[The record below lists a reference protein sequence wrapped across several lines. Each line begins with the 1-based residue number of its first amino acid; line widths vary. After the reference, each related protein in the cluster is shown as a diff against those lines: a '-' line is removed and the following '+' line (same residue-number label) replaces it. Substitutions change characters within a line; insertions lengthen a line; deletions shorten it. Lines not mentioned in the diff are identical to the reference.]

1 LHNLTDEIFKLTAPY
16 DNTYQG
22 RNRRWLFVCSAG
34 LLRSP
39 TAAQIASKYALNTRS
54 CGSSEYALIPISV
67 NLLEW
72 AHKIVF
78 MGQDNYD
85 EAVATFSQLDT
96 ENNSPYYE
104 TMIRNKG
111 CVWSIPDKYEYMNT
125 DLIALIEDKL
135 LA

>member
-1 LHNLTDEIFKLTAPY
+1 MHNLTDEIFKLTAPY

>member
-1 LHNLTDEIFKLTAPY
+1 MHNLTDEIFQLTAPY
-16 DNTYQG
+16 ANTYQG

-39 TAAQIASKYALNTRS
+39 TAAQITAKYGYNTRS
-54 CGSSEYALIPISV
+54 CGTAKYALIPLSV

-72 AHKIVF
+72 AHKIIF
-78 MGQDNYD
+78 MGQDNFD
-85 EAVATFSQLDT
+85 EAIATFSQLDA

-104 TMIRNKG
+104 NMIRDKSS
-111 CVWSIPDKYEYMNT
+111 VWSIPDKYEYMNP
-125 DLIALIEDKL
+125 DLVAIIEDKL

>member
-1 LHNLTDEIFKLTAPY
+1 MHNLTDEIFKLTAPY

-78 MGQDNYD
+78 MGQDNFD
-85 EAVATFSQLDT
+85 EAVETFSELDRVHGDH
-96 ENNSPYYE
+96 YYE
-104 TMIRNKG
+104 NMLHSKSS
-111 CVWSIPDKYEYMNT
+111 VWSIADKYEYMNA
-125 DLIALIEDKL
+125 DLVALIEDKL
-135 LA
+135 DA

>member
-1 LHNLTDEIFKLTAPY
+1 MHNLTDEIFQLTAPY
-16 DNTYQG
+16 DNHYQG

-39 TAAQIASKYALNTRS
+39 TAAHIASKYNYNARS
-54 CGSSEYALIPISV
+54 CGSAEYALIPLSV
-67 NLLEW
+67 NLISW

-78 MGQDNYD
+78 MGQDNFD
-85 EAVATFSQLDT
+85 EAIVLFSKLDDL
-96 ENNSPYYE
+96 NNSPRYE
-104 TMIRNKG
+104 NMIRQKG
-111 CVWSIPDKYEYMNT
+111 CVWSIPDKYEYMNP

>member
-1 LHNLTDEIFKLTAPY
+1 MQNLTDEIFQLTTPY
-16 DNTYQG
+16 NNPYQG

-39 TAAQIASKYALNTRS
+39 TAAQIASKYAINTRS
-54 CGSSEYALIPISV
+54 CGTSTFALIPLSV
-67 NLLEW
+67 NLVEW
-72 AHKIVF
+72 AHKIIF

-85 EAVATFSQLDT
+85 DALYIFDDK
-96 ENNSPYYE
+96 YYGD
-104 TMIRNKG
+104 MIRRKA
-111 CVWSIPDKYEYMNT
+111 CVWSIPDKYAYMDP